1 MAELQVVK
9 DKVAEINAKVQQ
21 LKDHLFEAEAKKRQ
35 VEEEAQELMDQLDL
49 ANRLVNGLADE
60 NVRWTNNVVSFKE
73 EVITMIGDA
82 LIASAFV
89 SYIGPFSFRFRKN
102 LWDEVWSKDI

>member
-1 MAELQVVK
+1 MQELQIVQ
-9 DKVAEINAKVQQ
+9 DKVAAINAKVQE
-21 LKDHLFEAEAKKRQ
+21 LKDQLFEAEAKKRK
-35 VEEEAQELMDQLDL
+35 VEDEAQELMDQLDL

-60 NVRWTNNVVSFKE
+60 NVRWSNNVVTFKQ

-89 SYIGPFSFRFRKN
+89 SYIGPFSF
-102 LWDEVWSKDI
+102 LSLIHI